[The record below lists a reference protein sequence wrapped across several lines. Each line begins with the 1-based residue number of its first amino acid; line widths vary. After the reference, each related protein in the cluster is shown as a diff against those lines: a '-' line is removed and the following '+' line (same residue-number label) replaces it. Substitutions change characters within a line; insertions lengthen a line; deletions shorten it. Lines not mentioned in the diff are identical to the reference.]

1 MKLHACY
8 IKQPVLRIIFIA
20 YPPNMLS
27 AHFRFFQEGKHK
39 IL

>member
-20 YPPNMLS
+20 YSPKTIS
-27 AHFRFFQEGKHK
+27 ALFRFIQEGKNK